1 VSLTQN
7 SVMGRDA
14 ILHIKGYSVTT
25 RGRFSHGSHRVIVLL
40 DLDCDLPDKS
50 FVCKM

>member
-1 VSLTQN
+1 MNLTQY
-7 SVMGRDA
+7 SVMGLDA
-14 ILHIKGYSVTT
+14 KLYIKGYSVTT
-25 RGRFSHGSHRVIVLL
+25 FGRFSHGSHRVGVLL